1 MPRKRPT
8 IILERPTKPDVKEI
22 NLRLDD
28 RTAITIAI
36 TKALDAW
43 KLRYSTWVIIG

>member
-8 IILERPTKPDVKEI
+8 TSWERPTNPGVKEI

-43 KLRYSTWVIIG
+43 KLRYPTWVIIG